1 MELLLLVRYM
11 ARVAD
16 VVDFEVVIVAQDR
29 CRLINGL
36 NQCEHV
42 LDEDYFGALSTLV
55 VTAALE
61 FAVRCVFVL
70 DNRSCLG
77 CCRGVK
83 GGKVACL

>member
-1 MELLLLVRYM
+1 M

-16 VVDFEVVIVAQDR
+16 GVDFEVVIVAQDR

-42 LDEDYFGALSTLV
+42 LDKDGFSNPLSTLV
-55 VTAALE
+55 VIAALE

-70 DNRSCLG
+70 DDRSCLG
-77 CCRGVK
+77 CCRGIK
-83 GGKVACL
+83 SGKVACL